1 VRRREIEEAH
11 AMRAVAIED
20 FKVGPTAV
28 EVPMP
33 EPGPGE
39 ALVKVAASSVNGFDV
54 AAASGMLQGMM
65 EHRFPVVLGKDFAGT
80 IEEVGDG
87 VSSVAP
93 GDQVFGVLMR
103 EFMGDG
109 TFGEYVIVPAA
120 IGLAKMPPGLDHAVA
135 GALGLAG
142 AAAAAAI
149 DALAPSTGQTVLI
162 AGATGGVGAL
172 AIQLAHA
179 RGAHVIATA
188 RPGEE
193 ARFVTGLGADSVID
207 YTNDVETTV
216 RSGWPA
222 GVDAALHLA
231 GDAQQLARLVRP
243 GGRFASTLGVGA
255 DQLETPDFTATAVMA
270 MPSAGVLDLLA
281 ADVAAGKLLVP
292 IQHTYQLEDV
302 PQAIVDFARGTLG
315 KLAIAI
321 VA

>member
-1 VRRREIEEAH
+1 
-11 AMRAVAIED
+11 
-20 FKVGPTAV
+20 
-28 EVPMP
+28 
-33 EPGPGE
+33 
-39 ALVKVAASSVNGFDV
+39 
-54 AAASGMLQGMM
+54 
-65 EHRFPVVLGKDFAGT
+65 
-80 IEEVGDG
+80 
-87 VSSVAP
+87 
-93 GDQVFGVLMR
+93 
-103 EFMGDG
+103 
-109 TFGEYVIVPAA
+109 
-120 IGLAKMPPGLDHAVA
+120 
-135 GALGLAG
+135 
-142 AAAAAAI
+142 
-149 DALAPSTGQTVLI
+149 
-162 AGATGGVGAL
+162 
-172 AIQLAHA
+172 
-179 RGAHVIATA
+179 
-188 RPGEE
+188 
-193 ARFVTGLGADSVID
+193 VID

-255 DQLETPDFTATAVMA
+255 DQLETPDLTATAVMA

>member
-1 VRRREIEEAH
+1 
-11 AMRAVAIED
+11 MRAVAIED

-80 IEEVGDG
+80 IEEVGDE

-93 GDQVFGVLMR
+93 GDRVFGVLMR

-109 TFGEYVIVPAA
+109 TFGEYVVVPEA
-120 IGLAKMPPGLDHAVA
+120 IGLAKMPSALDHAVA

-142 AAAAAAI
+142 AAATASI
-149 DALAPSTGQTVLI
+149 EALAPFAGQTVLI

-188 RPGEE
+188 RPGDE
-193 ARFVTGLGADSVID
+193 AQFVTGLGADSVVD
-207 YTNDVETTV
+207 YADDVETTV
-216 RSGWPA
+216 RSAWPA
-222 GVDAALHLA
+222 GVAAALHLA

-255 DQLETPDFTATAVMA
+255 DQLEAPGLTATAVVA
-270 MPSAGVLDLLA
+270 MPTAGVLEALA
-281 ADVAAGKLLVP
+281 AHVAAGKLLVP
-292 IQHTYQLEDV
+292 IRHAYRLEDV
-302 PQAIVDFARGTLG
+302 PQAIADFAQGTLG

-321 VA
+321 AA

>member
-1 VRRREIEEAH
+1 
-11 AMRAVAIED
+11 MRAVAIED
-20 FKVGPTAV
+20 FKVGPTEV
-28 EVPMP
+28 ELPVPK
-33 EPGPGE
+33 PGPGE
-39 ALVKVAASSVNGFDV
+39 VLVKVRASSVNGFDV

-80 IEEVGDG
+80 VEAVGDG
-87 VSSVAP
+87 VSKVAL

-109 TFGEYVIVPAA
+109 TFGEYVVVPEA
-120 IGLAKMPPGLDHAVA
+120 IGLAKMPSALDHAVA

-142 AAAAAAI
+142 AAATASI
-149 DALAPSTGQTVLI
+149 EALAPSAGQTVLI

-193 ARFVTGLGADSVID
+193 ARFVTGLGADSVVD
-207 YTNDVETTV
+207 YTGDIAATI
-216 RSGWPA
+216 RSAWPT
-222 GVDAALHLA
+222 GVDAVLHLA
-231 GDAQQLARLVRP
+231 GDALLLAQLVRP

-255 DQLETPDFTATAVMA
+255 DQLEAPGLTATAVMA
-270 MPSAGVLDLLA
+270 MPTAGVLEALA

-292 IQHTYQLEDV
+292 IRHAYRLEDV
-302 PQAIVDFARGTLG
+302 PQAIADFARGTLG

-321 VA
+321 TA